1 MTELLLIEADPTLL
15 ELIAT
20 ALEFEGFRVHRA
32 ADGAALLGGPE
43 AAVDIEGD
51 LREPAAES
59 RSQLVAGLGSVEPL
73 AALRTEEYTVGA
85 QSGSATR

>member
-1 MTELLLIEADPTLL
+1 MILTPKA
-15 ELIAT
+15 
-20 ALEFEGFRVHRA
+20 EGHSGSCVPQILGAEDA